1 VVGGAPLVS
10 PHDRATR
17 DPLRFIDERL
27 STNELLRKALRYVF
41 PDHWSFMLGEI
52 ALYAFVVLVAT
63 GTFLAFFFEPS
74 LATLR
79 YSGPY
84 APLQGHEVS
93 AAFNSTLAISFEV
106 PAGLLIRQTH
116 HWAADVFVV
125 AIVLHL
131 VRVFFTGAFRKPRE
145 LNYLIGVTML
155 MLAVLEG
162 FLGYSLVDDL
172 LSGMGLAIAYGVA
185 MSIPLVGGD
194 LAHLIWGGEFPGADA
209 IQSRLYIGHVFLLP
223 AALGA
228 LIAAHLAII
237 IRQRHSQFRGPLE
250 REDNVIGTPLWPG
263 YALRSTGLLLLVAAL
278 LFALGGLVQINPI
291 WQWGPYEP
299 WLGTNGAQPDW
310 YLGWLI
316 GALRIMPPVEI
327 VIAGA
332 TVVPNPFFGG
342 VLFPLV
348 VFGVLYAWP
357 WLEQRF
363 ITRDLARHD
372 LLDRPRDNPRRTAVG
387 AAFFAWVVTVFA
399 AGAADRVFLIVGV
412 AYETQVWIFR
422 AAVFLVPAVVYVIAG
437 RIARDLQR
445 TGQHPLRG
453 WTGAVVQRTPEGG
466 FAAVDAEAE
475 REEREVG

>member
-1 VVGGAPLVS
+1 MS
-10 PHDRATR
+10 PQERAMR
-17 DPLRFIDERL
+17 DPLGFIDERL
-27 STNELLRKALRYVF
+27 STNRPLRKALRYVF
-41 PDHWSFMLGEI
+41 PDHWSFMLGEV
-52 ALYAFVVLVAT
+52 ALYAFLVLVAT
-63 GTFLAFFFEPS
+63 GIFLALFFEPS
-74 LATLR
+74 LATR
-79 YSGPY
+79 PYSGPF
-84 APLQGHEVS
+84 AALRGHEVS
-93 AAFNSTLAISFEV
+93 AAYDSTLSISSTV

-145 LNYLIGVTML
+145 LNYLVGVTML

-185 MSIPLVGGD
+185 MSVPVIGGD
-194 LAHLIWGGEFPGADA
+194 LAHLIWGGEFPGAAA

-223 AALGA
+223 ALLAA
-228 LIAAHLAII
+228 LISLHLAMVV
-237 IRQRHSQFRGPLE
+237 RQRHTQFRGPE
-250 REDNVIGTPLWPG
+250 HEEGNVIGTPMWPG
-263 YALRSTGLLLLVAAL
+263 YALRSAGLLLLVAGV

-299 WLGTNGAQPDW
+299 WQGTNGAQPDW

-316 GALRIMPPVEI
+316 GALRLMPPVEI
-327 VIAGA
+327 VIGGW

-342 VLFPLV
+342 VLFPLI
-348 VFGVLYAWP
+348 VFGVLYSWP

-363 ITRDLARHD
+363 LTRDLARHD

-399 AGAADRVFLIVGV
+399 AGAADRAFLSVGV
-412 AYETQVWIFR
+412 DYQLQVWLFR
-422 AAVFLVPAVVYVIAG
+422 GAVFVVPAVAYVVAG
-437 RIARDLQR
+437 RIARELRDADEHPWRGRNAEVVRR
-445 TGQHPLRG
+445 TD
-453 WTGAVVQRTPEGG
+453 EGG
-466 FAAVDAEAE
+466 FASTRDT
-475 REEREVG
+475 